1 MKTLV
6 VTYLPSQEASNT
18 KQLLDVFLASTKN
31 SAIEHLDL
39 ISNPPAFFMPDS
51 LAAYRMRN
59 YGGIE
64 LNDGQKKSIESIDKM
79 CKQFSEADAV
89 VIAYPMHNY
98 GMPGI
103 VKTYFD
109 AVMQHG
115 KTFRYGANGPEGLM
129 KGKKALTIY
138 TSGGRYST
146 EKVAPDYPNW
156 DTLTVLSK
164 IEFTF
169 MGFSEIEIVGAQ
181 GTLNPSPGAK
191 EKSLE
196 EAIGKLKMLANN
208 WYK

>member
-6 VTYLPSQEASNT
+6 VSYLPSQETSNT
-18 KQLLDVFLASTKN
+18 KILLDAFLAETKN
-31 SAIEHLDL
+31 TNIEHLDL
-39 ISNPPAFFMPDS
+39 ILNPPSFFMPDS
-51 LAAYRMRN
+51 LSAYRMRN
-59 YGGIE
+59 YGGME
-64 LNDGQKKSIESIDKM
+64 LNELQQKSIEAIDKM
-79 CKQFSEADAV
+79 CKQFAEADTII
-89 VIAYPMHNY
+89 IAYPMHNY

-103 VKTYFD
+103 IKTYFD

-115 KTFRYGANGPEGLM
+115 KTFQYGAHGPEGLM

-138 TSGGRYST
+138 TSGGGYSS
-146 EKVAPDYPNW
+146 EKVAADYPNW

-181 GTLNPSPGAK
+181 GTLNPAEGAK
-191 EKSLE
+191 EKSLNN
-196 EAIGKLKMLANN
+196 AIDKLKTIAHN

>member
-6 VTYLPSQEASNT
+6 VTYFPSQETSNT
-18 KQLLDVFLASTKN
+18 KQLTDAFLASVTN
-31 SAIEHLDL
+31 THIEHLDL
-39 ISNPPAFFMPDS
+39 ISTPPPFFMPDS

-59 YGGIE
+59 YAGME
-64 LNDGQKKSIESIDKM
+64 LNEQQKKSIEAMDKL
-79 CKQFSEADAV
+79 CKQFTEADTV

-115 KTFRYGANGPEGLM
+115 KTFQYGANGPEGLM

-138 TSGGRYST
+138 TSGGGYSA
-146 EKVAPDYPNW
+146 EKVAADYPNW

-181 GTLNPSPGAK
+181 GTLNPAPGAK
-191 EKSLE
+191 EKSLTN
-196 EAIGKLKMLANN
+196 AIEKLKTIANN